1 MDYLR
6 LENTK
11 RNLVFAGVRFFGD
24 FLFWDF
30 LAMHA
35 NVLARFS
42 VFPNDSGDLDPGGE
56 GGEVR

>member
-1 MDYLR
+1 MDFLADF
-6 LENTK
+6 L
-11 RNLVFAGVRFFGD
+11 

-35 NVLARFS
+35 NVLARFWGY
-42 VFPNDSGDLDPGGE
+42 PNDSGDLDPGGE